1 MHHEQD
7 MRKMGGLRRFMP
19 VTAATFIVG
28 WLAIAGVPPFAGF
41 WSKDEILL
49 FAWAD
54 NKALWAI
61 GLVTAL
67 LTAYYMSRQ
76 VFLVFF
82 GEPRFEQEGEHA
94 VHPHESPWTMTT
106 PLVVLAGLA
115 IAGGGLN
122 LPFTDATKRLEHWL
136 HPVLE
141 YFGADGSHIAT
152 EAHIDVATGV
162 KVALAVVAV
171 VVGLAG
177 IAYAAQVF
185 LRRRAEAIEPEIL
198 ARGWY
203 YDETI
208 SAVADGPGR
217 AAFEGLA
224 TFDARVVDGAVNGT
238 GGLARLVGSKLRAV
252 QSGYVR
258 TYALGLAVGAI
269 VLVGFVLGRSGT

>member
-1 MHHEQD
+1 
-7 MRKMGGLRRFMP
+7 MP

-76 VFLVFF
+76 VFLVFY
-82 GEPRFEQEGEHA
+82 GEPRFDEEGEHA

-106 PLVVLAGLA
+106 PLVLLAGLA
-115 IAGGGLN
+115 IVGGGLN

-141 YFGADGSHIAT
+141 YVAADGSLVAT

-171 VVGLAG
+171 VAGLIG

-185 LRRRAEAIEPEIL
+185 LRRRAEAIEPEVL
-198 ARGWY
+198 AHGWY

-224 TFDARVVDGAVNGT
+224 AFDANVVDGAVNGT
-238 GGLARLVGSKLRAV
+238 GGLARLVGSKLRVV

-269 VLVGFVLGRSGT
+269 VLIGFVLGRAGT